1 MIQPKLIFA
10 LCALTIT
17 FLITVSLIDAYML
30 YQWIFKKISIDEELN
45 ITYGATRIAYEWTLA
60 LSFFL
65 TSIIAWL
72 STGAV
77 HSLIKPT
84 DLKYGTT
91 IKKKLRLL
99 FTWYVFF
106 LINVAVLLLLCLG
119 LPEVWLHEL
128 IMGDKHVPCD
138 NPEWD
143 DIYMSI
149 ALALSLPISGVL
161 VAFTPALAMKVSD
174 KFKRWRRSTG

>member
-1 MIQPKLIFA
+1 MIQARLIFA
-10 LCALTIT
+10 LGALTII
-17 FLITVSLIDAYML
+17 FLITVALIDAYMP

-45 ITYGATRIAYEWTLA
+45 ITYGASRIAYEWTLA
-60 LSFFL
+60 LSFFI

-77 HSLIKPT
+77 HSLMKPT
-84 DLKYGTT
+84 DPKYGTT

-99 FTWYVFF
+99 LTWYVFL
-106 LINVAVLLLLCLG
+106 LINVAVLFLLCLG

-128 IMGDKHVPCD
+128 IMGDRHVPCD
-138 NPEWD
+138 DPEWD

-149 ALALSLPISGVL
+149 ALALSLPISGMI
-161 VAFTPALAMKVSD
+161 VAFTPALAMKVSNEL
-174 KFKRWRRSTG
+174 KRWRRSAG